1 MYLCTMEQEQWV
13 VTAINRLTRT
23 REEISGPMTRE
34 QAEERLQREIT
45 NRKYQRYQT
54 HQRLRV
60 EKRIPVQLTLQF
72 KYNE

>member
-1 MYLCTMEQEQWV
+1 MDQDKWV
-13 VTAINRLTRT
+13 VTAINRLSRI

-34 QAEERLQREIT
+34 QAEERLQRELM

-72 KYNE
+72 KIDE

>member
-1 MYLCTMEQEQWV
+1 MNQEQFV
-13 VTAINRLTRT
+13 VTAINRLTRI
-23 REEISGPMTRE
+23 REEISGPMSRD
-34 QAEERLQREIT
+34 QAEERLQRELM

-72 KYNE
+72 KDNE

>member
-1 MYLCTMEQEQWV
+1 MNQEQFV
-13 VTAINRLTRT
+13 VTAINRLTRI
-23 REEISGPMTRE
+23 REEISGPMSRD

-45 NRKYQRYQT
+45 NRKYQRFQT

-72 KYNE
+72 KDNE